1 MDNPLIFLLS
11 QLPLPI
17 MLFLSSRVAR
27 RYARVKQLSE
37 GQPHYK
43 PRRLAWGWW
52 MNTVATC
59 ISFIP
64 PIMEWRIFVQDPR
77 WLYLFAFTASL
88 SIAGLLLINSGLGKE
103 LRQLKT
109 VRPSRALGVKAVD
122 TKGTD
127 TI

>member
-1 MDNPLIFLLS
+1 MDNPLIYLLS
-11 QLPLPI
+11 QLPLPF

-37 GQPHYK
+37 GRPHYK

-52 MNTVATC
+52 MNTAATC
-59 ISFIP
+59 IAFIP
-64 PIMEWRIFVQDPR
+64 PVVEWRIFVQDPR

-109 VRPSRALGVKAVD
+109 GRASRGLGVKAVD